1 LSTEPYT
8 SGDGERVGG
17 VPAVIRLSNGM
28 SRSVEISGPHLDEAK
43 GIEKLLTPDEVAI
56 LLDVKMSWVMDHV
69 TRIEPIIPH
78 LRIGKMIRF
87 RRQDVTQWLDSMVS
101 TKATWE

>member
-1 LSTEPYT
+1 MIQGRSCHFEAGCPISKSANILGSDQHGTE
-8 SGDGERVGG
+8 G
-17 VPAVIRLSNGM
+17 V
-28 SRSVEISGPHLDEAK
+28 
-43 GIEKLLTPDEVAI
+43 EKLLTPDEVAV

-78 LRIGKMIRF
+78 LRIGRMIRF
-87 RRQDVTQWLDSMVS
+87 RQRDVIQWLDSMVT